1 MPSPDVVERLSSL
14 NLTTGSLHLV
24 SAIAL
29 VALANNFSFPI
40 VDPYAAGQHDLG
52 NFQFVSY
59 GSVSTALLVG
69 LFSAS

>member
-1 MPSPDVVERLSSL
+1 MPSPDVVQRLRSL
-14 NLTTGSLHLV
+14 NLTAGSLHLV

-40 VDPYAAGQHDLG
+40 VDRYAGGQHGLG

-59 GSVSTALLVG
+59 GSVATALLVG
-69 LFSAS
+69 LFFA